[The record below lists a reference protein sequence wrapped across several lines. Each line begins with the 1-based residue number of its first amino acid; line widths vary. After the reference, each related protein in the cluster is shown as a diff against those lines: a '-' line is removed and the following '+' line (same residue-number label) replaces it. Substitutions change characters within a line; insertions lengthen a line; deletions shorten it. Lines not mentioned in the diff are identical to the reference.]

1 MNKVYE
7 SKFQFLAD
15 FTDEELDALAKK
27 ISEIKENRFKALWN
41 NRFEGVLIA
50 IQELIQDCNAY
61 LDTAFTVYADN
72 YHEIEYTWSD
82 LLKALEEDHIRD

>member
-7 SKFQFLAD
+7 SKFQFLTD
-15 FTDEELDALAKK
+15 FTDEELDALATR

-61 LDTAFTVYADN
+61 FDTAITVDAGN
-72 YHEIEYTWSD
+72 FHEVEYTWSD
-82 LLKALEEDHIRD
+82 LLKALEEDRIRD